1 MTRTPEPLRTR
12 RKRPPFVLSLLLSL
26 VMIGFI
32 AWLRLDIY
40 EDRIVPISS
49 GLPLLLCLWTRDR
62 ISLYGMAAAFTVIS
76 MVKIFWLMPEGL
88 NPPEYDYVLV
98 VSQLANIWLV
108 AGVIHA
114 VLVAGDRIERDHDEL
129 GRLNFDL
136 ETANNELAASNEELA
151 SREDEITRQNE
162 ELQSQTEELEQQ
174 SEELRQQA
182 EEMEQQSTELGNANA
197 ELLRR
202 ERGLQTLLDSGR
214 WLRGDLNEELVMN
227 GICQAGVQV
236 LGDEI
241 QAAAVV
247 MERDGALILNG
258 NSGFGLHGAVPPDF
272 RFDQSFAA
280 LLLESERTA
289 CIENIEVRPDIRLPR
304 PGAGRP
310 FQAVLG
316 SPIWH
321 EGIPVATL
329 ELYSTSPRR
338 WTEHDFRIAEWLAGQ
353 AALAFQTIRFQ
364 QEIVQK
370 RQAAEDASVQ
380 KTRFLAAVSHD
391 VRTPANAI
399 SLLAELIE
407 RCAKDPQRAHQ
418 VPTLA
423 ANLWSN
429 ARAMIDLVSDVLDL
443 TRFDSGRM
451 DLDLSE
457 FSLCE
462 VIRSEVRQALPMA
475 ERRGLALRHQ
485 VPVPEITIR
494 SDRTKL
500 ARVLANFVSNAV
512 KFTEAGEIRVECGAA
527 PQGGWMVNVID
538 SGIGIPT
545 EHLGSIFDEFFQLRN
560 PERNREKGAG
570 LGLAICRRLLDA
582 LGFDVSVKSLVGIG
596 TTFSIHIP
604 REFAVSESETQAV
617 DLPRAQMVSGPGLQS
632 FENDGHPL
640 QGLGILLVED
650 HEVARESTAQL
661 LEAEGA
667 TVSKAESGREAIRL
681 LAEGGHDILLL
692 DLNLPDFDGTEI
704 LRSLQTSKPEQLRCV
719 LVVTGDVRPERIDE
733 VKALGAQDLLPKPVS
748 IHRIRKALAR
758 CYPN

>member
-1 MTRTPEPLRTR
+1 MTRLSELSPGR
-12 RKRPPFVLSLLLSL
+12 RERPPVVISLLLSL
-26 VMIGFI
+26 GLIGLM
-32 AWLRLDIY
+32 AWLRLGVY
-40 EDRIVPISS
+40 TDRIFPLSS

-62 ISLYGMAAAFTVIS
+62 ISLYAMSVAFTVIS
-76 MVKIFWLMPEGL
+76 MLKIFQVMPDEALLPDYEGA
-88 NPPEYDYVLV
+88 LV
-98 VSQLANIWLV
+98 ASQLANIWVV

-114 VLVAGDRIERDHDEL
+114 VLSARDRIERKRDSL
-129 GRLNFDL
+129 ALLNVEL
-136 ETANNELAASNEELA
+136 ETSNEELA
-151 SREDEITRQNE
+151 AREEEITRQNE

-182 EEMEQQSTELGNANA
+182 EEMEQQSAELGDANH

-214 WLRGDLNEELVMN
+214 WLRGDMNEALVMN

-236 LGDEI
+236 LGDEV

-247 MERDGALILNG
+247 MENEGGIVLNG
-258 NSGFGLHGAVPPDF
+258 SSGFGLHGAVTPDF
-272 RFDQSFAA
+272 GFDESFSS

-289 CIENIEVRPDIRLPR
+289 CIEDIEVRPDIRLPQ

-310 FQAVLG
+310 FRAVLG

-321 EGIPVATL
+321 EGQPVATL

-338 WTEHDFRIAEWLAGQ
+338 WSEHDFRIAEWLASQ
-353 AALAFQTIRFQ
+353 AALALQAIRFQ
-364 QEIVQK
+364 QEIEEK
-370 RQAAEDASVQ
+370 RKAAEDASVQ

-407 RCAKDPQRAHQ
+407 RCAKDPERAHQ
-418 VPTLA
+418 VPALA

-443 TRFDSGRM
+443 TRFDSGRL

-457 FSLCE
+457 FSVNE
-462 VIRSEVRQALPMA
+462 IIRSEVRQALPLA
-475 ERRGLALRHQ
+475 ERRGLVLRHEL
-485 VPVPEITIR
+485 PECEVTIR

-512 KFTEAGEIRVECGAA
+512 KFTEAGEIRVECREEA
-527 PQGGWMVNVID
+527 QGGLTIEVID
-538 SGIGIPT
+538 SGIGIPG
-545 EHLGSIFDEFFQLRN
+545 EHVGSIFDEFFQLRN

-582 LGFDVSVKSLVGIG
+582 LGFPVSVKSLVGIG
-596 TTFSIHIP
+596 TTFSIHVPAGCVING
-604 REFAVSESETQAV
+604 AAK
-617 DLPRAQMVSGPGLQS
+617 RAAEG
-632 FENDGHPL
+632 DGHPL
-640 QGLGILLVED
+640 EGIRILLVED
-650 HEVARESTAQL
+650 HEVARETTALL
-661 LEAEGA
+661 LESEGA
-667 TVSKAESGREAIRL
+667 KVCKAESGREAIRL
-681 LAEGGHDILLL
+681 LATGKHDILLL

-704 LRSLQTSKPEQLRCV
+704 LRSLQISKPQRLRSV
-719 LVVTGDVRPERIDE
+719 LVVSGDVRPERIEE
-733 VKALGAQDLLPKPVS
+733 VKALGALDLLPKPVS
-748 IHRIRKALAR
+748 MEKIRKALASCR
-758 CYPN
+758 N